1 MNRFTAAEA
10 RGSCPAARMRRGCIA
25 VPLLLASCAV
35 APPAALDER
44 ALLDELRATPFE
56 PPDSGLD
63 PDHAVALALAR
74 HPDLIA
80 LRGRLE
86 VATNAVAEASAWR
99 NPEFRPSLGNLV
111 STVGGPLSF
120 AFGFRCFLPA
130 PGEIDAKTAQAQAFC
145 DQVAAEV
152 AAREAAIVAQTR
164 IAHASVV
171 RFEEELRLAE
181 HARSFQARIAELI
194 TARVAAQ
201 AATGFDEALAMLRG
215 VELADELVVLQERL
229 DVARTDLA
237 SGVVAAPGAAIHVK
251 RGARRNGALLP
262 AATASEEGALEE
274 AALSR
279 RPDLRALRHRYD
291 GQQQAL
297 ARIERG
303 LWPLFLQPELEG
315 DHDGHSA
322 GLRAGFE
329 IPLFD
334 DGDALLR
341 VEEARARE
349 ARDAYIAK
357 LHVVRREI
365 HVARLDREQ
374 AHRRQQHQ
382 QERVL
387 PLLERAEVQL
397 RAALDAGEQDAL
409 DLLAF
414 EARLLDARRAMA
426 GARFEFERALV
437 GYELATGVVFE
448 GA

>member
-1 MNRFTAAEA
+1 MNRRLSSRA
-10 RGSCPAARMRRGCIA
+10 RLAHA
-25 VPLLLASCAV
+25 VASFLLASCAV

-44 ALLDELRATPFE
+44 ALLDELRAIPFE

-74 HPDLIA
+74 HPDMIA
-80 LRGRLE
+80 IRGRLE
-86 VATNAVAEASAWR
+86 VATNAVAEASVWR
-99 NPEFRPSLGNLV
+99 NPEFRPSFGNLA
-111 STVGGPLSF
+111 STVAAPLSF

-130 PGEIDAKTAQAQAFC
+130 PGEIDAKTAQAQAFR

-152 AAREAAIVAQTR
+152 AAREAAIGAQTR

-229 DVARTDLA
+229 DVARTELA
-237 SGVVAAPGAAIHVK
+237 SWVVAAPGAAIHVK
-251 RGARRNGALLP
+251 RGAERNLALLP
-262 AATASEEGALEE
+262 AAAPEEAAMEE

-297 ARIERG
+297 ALARIERG

-315 DHDGHSA
+315 DHDGHSV
-322 GLRAGFE
+322 GLQAGFE

-334 DGDALLR
+334 DGDAGLR

-349 ARDAYIAK
+349 ARDAYVAK

-365 HVARLDREQ
+365 HIARLDREQ
-374 AHRRQQHQ
+374 AHRRQLHQ
-382 QERVL
+382 QERVV

-414 EARLLDARRAMA
+414 EARLLEARRAMA